1 LPVVE
6 VPQLSIKDLTVTYGR
21 DDYAVTPLDGFNL
34 RITEGT
40 LAVLLG
46 PSGCGKTTLLSCLS
60 GIQRPTSGV
69 IRFGD
74 VEVTS
79 LERAELSTYRRHR
92 VGIVFQAFN
101 LVPSLDATENVM
113 VPLRTSGKKRAEAKA
128 RALALLDQVGLS
140 ERAHHH
146 PSSLSGGQQQRV
158 AIARALALDPP
169 LIVADEPTA
178 SLDHVQVEVVLRI
191 LRSLT
196 ARGRTVIVSTHDSR
210 MIPLAD
216 QLVEMQPHIHPTG
229 YRASVEEQYGA
240 GDTIFEH
247 ESVGDRIYEI
257 VEGTVEIVR
266 KRPDGTEARLALLS
280 SGDQF
285 GEMGPLFDLPRS
297 ASARA
302 ASPVR
307 VVAYTVEAF
316 RTKYGGEHLMS
327 LVGRSSRIVT

>member
-1 LPVVE
+1 M
-6 VPQLSIKDLTVTYGR
+6 PQLSIKDVTVTYGR
-21 DDYAVTPLDGFNL
+21 DDYAVTPLDKFNL
-34 RITEGT
+34 EVAEGT

-60 GIQRPTSGV
+60 GIQRPTNGV

-74 VEVTS
+74 VEVTG
-79 LERAELSTYRRHR
+79 LERGELGTYRRHT

-101 LVPSLDATENVM
+101 LVPSLDATENVI
-113 VPLRTSGKKRAEAKA
+113 VPLRTSGMKGAAAKE
-128 RALALLDQVGLS
+128 RALALLDQVGLRD
-140 ERAHHH
+140 RAHHH

-191 LRSLT
+191 LRRLT
-196 ARGRTVIVSTHDSR
+196 GRGRTVIVSTHDNR

-216 QLVEMQPHIHPTG
+216 QLVEMQPHVHPTDD
-229 YRASVEEQYGA
+229 RPAIDQHFGA
-240 GDTIFEH
+240 GETIFEQ

-257 VEGTVEIVR
+257 TEGTVEIVR
-266 KRPDGTEARLALLS
+266 RRPDGTEGRLALLS
-280 SGDQF
+280 PGDQF

-302 ASPVR
+302 ASPLR
-307 VVAYTVEAF
+307 VVAYTVDAF
-316 RTKYGGEHLMS
+316 RAKYGGERLMS
-327 LVGRSSRIVT
+327 LVGRSSGSVT

>member
-1 LPVVE
+1 M
-6 VPQLSIKDLTVTYGR
+6 PQLSIKDLTVIYGR
-21 DDYAVTPLDGFNL
+21 DDYAVTPLDKFNL
-34 RITEGT
+34 EVAEGT

-60 GIQRPTSGV
+60 GIQRPTNGV

-79 LERAELSTYRRHR
+79 LERADLGTYRRHS

-113 VPLRTSGKKRAEAKA
+113 VPLRSSGVKRAAAKE
-128 RALALLDQVGLS
+128 RALALLDQVGLR
-140 ERAHHH
+140 ERVHHH

-178 SLDHVQVEVVLRI
+178 SLDHVQVEVVIRI
-191 LRSLT
+191 LRTLT
-196 ARGRTVIVSTHDSR
+196 TRGRTVVVSTHDSR

-216 QLVEMQPHIHPTG
+216 QLVEMQPHVHPTG
-229 YRASVEEQYGA
+229 DRAALDEHYGA
-240 GDTIFEH
+240 GETIFEQ

-257 VEGTVEIVR
+257 IDGTVEIVR
-266 KRPDGTEARLALLS
+266 KRPDGTEVRLASLS
-280 SGDQF
+280 PGDQF

-302 ASPVR
+302 SSPLHL
-307 VVAYTVEAF
+307 VAYTVDAF
-316 RTKYGGEHLMS
+316 RAKYGGERLMS
-327 LVGRSSRIVT
+327 LVGRSSGDVT

>member
-1 LPVVE
+1 MPDLVV
-6 VPQLSIKDLTVTYGR
+6 KDLTVTYGR
-21 DDYAVTPLDGFNL
+21 DDYIVSPLDGFDL
-34 RITEGT
+34 GVTEGT

-74 VEVTS
+74 VEVTQ
-79 LERAELSTYRRHR
+79 LEGAKLGAYRRQS

-113 VPLRTSGKKRAEAKA
+113 VPLTTSGVKRADARA
-128 RALALLDQVGLS
+128 RALTLLGQVGLGD
-140 ERAHHH
+140 RTHYH
-146 PSSLSGGQQQRV
+146 PANLSGGQQQRV

-196 ARGRTVIVSTHDSR
+196 GRGRTVIVSTHDNR
-210 MIPLAD
+210 MLPLAD
-216 QLVEMQPHIHPTG
+216 QLVEMQPHAHPSG
-229 YRASVEEQYGA
+229 GQAAVEERYEA
-240 GDTIFEH
+240 GQIVFEQ
-247 ESVGDRIYEI
+247 ESFGDRIYEI
-257 VEGTVEIVR
+257 MEGSVEIFR
-266 KRPDGTEARLALLS
+266 LRPDGTEARLAVLS
-280 SGDQF
+280 AGDQF

-302 ASPVR
+302 MSPVR
-307 VVAYTVEAF
+307 LIGYTVDAF
-316 RTKYGGEHLMS
+316 RTKYGGDHLKS
-327 LVGRSSRIVT
+327 LVGRSSGGTT